1 MSTVLQS
8 KYLPAS
14 SQMLSPVYPEVS
26 GSSDNIHGF
35 HSELLSRAW
44 QLNPLLASIESPTIR
59 EAVDNV
65 FSDLLRL
72 LDCLRFVGGRWLP
85 ANEIKKTLAIFTLV
99 QVDTRSVVESIQC
112 AMNTAGIDETL
123 YETLDGITF
132 AIDHDLHKVFEI
144 ELKDAANQPRESV
157 ISKLVYSH
165 GMLTNCL
172 QQSTVTLAQVFD
184 PNFSGAHFFKNSDA
198 RLEESLSLC
207 RDLSDLIRSVRE
219 CEARLDAGSRK
230 YIIDRV
236 IKFRDETMQFLMYK
250 DWDEYERFA
259 EAIALSMG
267 DSQKLAPIL
276 HAFTCYLET
285 LIGQVRLRAV
295 LAKDP
300 QDSSRYQ
307 VSVHGKTA
315 A

>member
-1 MSTVLQS
+1 
-8 KYLPAS
+8 
-14 SQMLSPVYPEVS
+14 MLSPVYTEVS
-26 GSSDNIHGF
+26 GSGDDLQGSP
-35 HSELLSRAW
+35 SELSSKAW
-44 QLNPLLASIESPTIR
+44 QINPLLASIDSPTIR

-72 LDCLRFVGGRWLP
+72 LDSLRFVGGRWLP
-85 ANEIKKTLAIFTLV
+85 ANEIQKTLAIFALV
-99 QVDTRSVVESIQC
+99 HDDARSVVESIQG
-112 AMNTAGIDETL
+112 AMNTGGIDETL
-123 YETLDGITF
+123 YEALDGITF
-132 AIDHDLHKVFEI
+132 AINHDLQKVFEY
-144 ELKDAANQPRESV
+144 ELKDAANQPRELV
-157 ISKLVYSH
+157 ISKLVHCH

-172 QQSTVTLAQVFD
+172 QQSTVTLAQVFE

-198 RLEESLSLC
+198 RLQESLLLC

-219 CEARLDAGSRK
+219 CEARLDKASRK

-259 EAIALSMG
+259 EEIALSMG
-267 DSQKLAPIL
+267 DSRKLAHVL
-276 HAFTCYLET
+276 HAFQCYLET
-285 LIGQVRLRAV
+285 LVGQVRLRAV
-295 LAKDP
+295 LAMDP
-300 QDSSRYQ
+300 QDPSRYQ

>member
-8 KYLPAS
+8 IPAP
-14 SQMLSPVYPEVS
+14 SQMMSPVYPEVS
-26 GSSDNIHGF
+26 GSSDDIQG
-35 HSELLSRAW
+35 SPLELSSRVW
-44 QLNPLLASIESPTIR
+44 QINPLLASIESPKIR

-72 LDCLRFVGGRWLP
+72 LECLRFVGGRWLP
-85 ANEIKKTLAIFTLV
+85 ANEINKTLAIYTLV
-99 QVDTRSVVESIQC
+99 QVDARSVIESIQC

-132 AIDHDLHKVFEI
+132 AINHDLQKVFEY
-144 ELKDAANQPRESV
+144 ELKDAANQPRELV
-157 ISKLVYSH
+157 ISKLVHCH

-172 QQSTVTLAQVFD
+172 QQSIVTLAQVFE

-198 RLEESLSLC
+198 RLQESLLLC

-219 CEARLDAGSRK
+219 CEARLDGASQK

-236 IKFRDETMQFLMYK
+236 IKFRDETMQLLMYK

-267 DSQKLAPIL
+267 DSRKLAPVL

-285 LIGQVRLRAV
+285 LSGQVRLRAV
-295 LAKDP
+295 LATAH

-307 VSVHGKTA
+307 VRVQGKNA